1 MEATYAPQPKS
12 TRYSITPSAISKQRG
27 VAQSDPA
34 PWGKDAPLGR
44 DIERFVT
51 RSLSR
56 QSGPDGTAATRGYD
70 FGEERMWLTG
80 QLVPDHKTIGDFRK
94 DTGAAICAPGS
105 SCFAGLWICLP
116 RGKAAGDEIVDKDAA
131 GDDSDPER

>member
-1 MEATYAPQPKS
+1 MSASCQEATYAPQQKS

-51 RSLSR
+51 IVITPILSGR
-56 QSGPDGTAATRGYD
+56 TAATRGYD
-70 FGEERMWLTG
+70 FGEGRMWLTG

-94 DTGAAICAPGS
+94 DTRAAICKVCARFIMLCWALDLSPTRQG
-105 SCFAGLWICLP
+105 
-116 RGKAAGDEIVDKDAA
+116 RGRR
-131 GDDSDPER
+131 DSG